1 MNSMFLSSNG
11 LVEDPLAIEKERA
24 VINPWTSEERNIFLK
39 KFAAF
44 GKDFRKIATFL
55 DHKTTADCVEFYYKN
70 HKSDSSVM
78 ADDIARNRRMRSG
91 RALWRG
97 YNMTARVKG
106 FGVLQDER
114 ETVAADVLTS
124 ICGSVL
130 SEATSSC
137 ITSSVNPV
145 KGKRVRKCVKAKPLR
160 KPSPPPTMP
169 QSFRSGW
176 NFTPSSLLEPI
187 FDSPEF

>member
-55 DHKTTADCVEFYYKN
+55 DHKTMA
-70 HKSDSSVM
+70 DSSVM

-145 KGKRVRKCVKAKPLR
+145 KGKRARKCVKAKPLR